1 MELIDFLSRFRRGDI
16 SILCENGVDRQKVI
30 QLLLDNGIP
39 HGSSGWSMK
48 MLLDPEADKKE
59 GHYWMCVK
67 MGFLGGIEFTSRSRD
82 NSILFDRIAH
92 LVCPTSLDL
101 DDLI

>member
-1 MELIDFLSRFRRGDI
+1 MELTDFLTRFRRGDI

-30 QLLLDNGIP
+30 QLLIDNGIP

-59 GHYWMCVK
+59 GDHWMCVK
-67 MGFLGGIEFTSRSRD
+67 RGFNGGIEFTRGSRA

-92 LVCPTSLDL
+92 LVCPTPPDL